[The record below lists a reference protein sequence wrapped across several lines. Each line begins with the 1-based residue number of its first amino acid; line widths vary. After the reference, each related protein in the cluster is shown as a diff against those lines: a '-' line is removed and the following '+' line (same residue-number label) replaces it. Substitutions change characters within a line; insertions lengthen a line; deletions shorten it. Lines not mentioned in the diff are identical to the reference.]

1 MAQEVKSDYIII
13 RFSGEIGI
21 KGKWTRRTYEK
32 QVLQNLKHTLK
43 NQNLKPISIEQLRGR
58 IYLETETPKETSE
71 ALTKVF
77 GISSVS
83 PAKKT
88 TSDIKILTEAALKVV
103 ESAIQNNVTFAV
115 KCHRVGT
122 QPYSSVEVCR
132 IIGEK
137 VLDEFQNRNL
147 KVNLTNPQ
155 ITLTV
160 EVRDQEAYIYAQT
173 LQGAGGF
180 PLGTQART
188 VCLLSGGMD
197 SPVACWL
204 TMKRGCPPIL
214 MYVDNWPFTDEIEKE
229 KAIRNAK
236 KLKDWSSGYIRKMYI
251 IPNGENMK
259 LIQQKTPA
267 RFTCLLCKRLMYRIA
282 QRIAENEK
290 AYGIVTGE
298 AIGEQASQTMHNLFA
313 IDEAATNYPIHRP
326 LLGFDKIETEA
337 MAKKI
342 GTLET
347 TTIKSTGC
355 SAVPSMPSTQAKL
368 SAIKE
373 AEENLEITTM
383 VENAIKAAEII
394 EV

>member
-1 MAQEVKSDYIII
+1 M
-13 RFSGEIGI
+13 
-21 KGKWTRRTYEK
+21 
-32 QVLQNLKHTLK
+32 
-43 NQNLKPISIEQLRGR
+43 
-58 IYLETETPKETSE
+58 
-71 ALTKVF
+71 
-77 GISSVS
+77 
-83 PAKKT
+83 
-88 TSDIKILTEAALKVV
+88 
-103 ESAIQNNVTFAV
+103 
-115 KCHRVGT
+115 
-122 QPYSSVEVCR
+122 
-132 IIGEK
+132 
-137 VLDEFQNRNL
+137 
-147 KVNLTNPQ
+147 
-155 ITLTV
+155 
-160 EVRDQEAYIYAQT
+160 
-173 LQGAGGF
+173 
-180 PLGTQART
+180 GTQART

>member
-1 MAQEVKSDYIII
+1 MKSDYIII

>member
-1 MAQEVKSDYIII
+1 MKSDYIII

-88 TSDIKILTEAALKVV
+88 TSDLKILTEAALKVV

-122 QPYSSVEVCR
+122 QPYSSIEVCR

>member
-1 MAQEVKSDYIII
+1 MKSDYIII

-58 IYLETETPKETSE
+58 IYLETETPKETSQ

-122 QPYSSVEVCR
+122 QPYSSIEVCR

>member
-1 MAQEVKSDYIII
+1 MKSDYIII

-58 IYLETETPKETSE
+58 IYLETETPKETSQ

-103 ESAIQNNVTFAV
+103 ENAIHNNVTFAV